1 MILKGSQRGGA
12 TQLAAHLLRMDENDH
27 VELHEVSGFVADD
40 VRGAFREAYAV
51 SRGTKCKQFLFS
63 LSLSPPPSETV
74 PVAIFEQAI
83 VTTEAKLGLS
93 GQPRVIVFHEKQG
106 RRHAHCVWSRI
117 DAEAMK
123 AINLSHF
130 KLKLRD
136 VARDLFLEHGWL
148 MPPGLANS
156 AEHDPRNFTREEW
169 QQAKRAEQDAGDLK
183 GTFQE
188 CWAMSDSGKAF
199 AHSLESRGL
208 YLARGDRRG
217 FVAIDVKGA
226 VYSIPKWT
234 GLKTKQIEARL
245 GDPAALR
252 GVEETKA
259 YIAEVLSGMLGRHLV
274 EAGQQHRMEREPV
287 IAAKTEMRADQRHR
301 RSMLRVEQTRRT
313 EDEARHRAQRL
324 RTGLR
329 GLWDRL
335 TGRYVKT
342 VQDNEADAEAARRR
356 DEAERQDM
364 VQSQLAERGRL
375 QQMLAAILSRQR
387 ADLADIHREHVAV
400 TSAVCGSPPVSAELA
415 PKPRSKPPRSGQRRQ
430 PGPTL

>member
-12 TQLAAHLLRMDENDH
+12 TQLAVHLLRVDENDH

-63 LSLSPPPSETV
+63 LSLSPPPCETV
-74 PVAIFEQAI
+74 PVAAFEQAI
-83 VTTEAKLGLS
+83 VTIEAKLGLT

-136 VARDLFLEHGWL
+136 VARNLFFEHGWL
-148 MPPGLANS
+148 MPPGLANG
-156 AEHDPRNFTREEW
+156 AERDPRNFTREEW
-169 QQAKRAEQDAGDLK
+169 QQAKRAEQDAGELK
-183 GTFQE
+183 GVFQE
-188 CWAMSDSGKAF
+188 CWAMSDSGRAF
-199 AHSLESRGL
+199 AQALESRGL

-217 FVAIDVKGA
+217 FVAIDVKGE

-234 GLKTKQIEARL
+234 GLKTKQVEARL

-252 GVEETKA
+252 SVEETKA
-259 YIAEVLSGMLGRHLV
+259 YIAEVLSGMLGRHLA

-287 IAAKTEMRADQRHR
+287 IVAKTEMRAGQRHR

-313 EDEARHRAQRL
+313 EDEARHRAQRF

-356 DEAERQDM
+356 DEVERHDM
-364 VQSQLAERGRL
+364 VQSQLVERGRL
-375 QQMLAAILSRQR
+375 QRVLAAILSRQR
-387 ADLADIHREHVAV
+387 AELADIHREHVAV
-400 TSAVCGSPPVSAELA
+400 TSTVSASPPKGADLA
-415 PKPRSKPPRSGQRRQ
+415 PKPRSKPRSGQRRL
-430 PGPTL
+430 PGPTP